1 VNALRVVYRFLYDLI
16 IGDDW
21 KVAAGVVVSLTVGV
35 ILLHTGVPPTLV
47 VVSTAVLMAAAFSI
61 ALIVDSS
68 SRARPA
74 DRP

>member
-1 VNALRVVYRFLYDLI
+1 MNALRFVFRFLYDLI

-21 KVAAGVVVSLTVGV
+21 KVAAGVVVSLTVGG
-35 ILLHTGVPPTLV
+35 ILLHIGVPPTLV